1 MKKVFYCIPFLKRI
15 SLFKVLLVIVI
26 LQNNNGISQQNHFI
40 YLQTDNNQPF
50 SATIN
55 NQNYSSSGSGYLIL
69 PKISKGEYQI
79 TIGFAGN
86 SEEEQYFNC
95 TVNENDLGY
104 SVKKF
109 TDKGWGL
116 FNLQTLGI
124 TMASSKTEKVE
135 VKTKILP
142 QEAKEI
148 SVVDSQF
155 VEKDKEIQPSS
166 NKIVEKKVEDP
177 TIQIQQP
184 IKEEKKVEEIQK
196 PIITKKEEIKKED
209 KIEEKPKTILSVVNK
224 TGQLTSTDGL
234 HLIFQD
240 KLENSVDTIYALIP
254 FINAIAKTEE
264 KIIPN
269 TKQEVDTIKK
279 AKREMYNSA
288 CVSLATDDDFFKL
301 RKKMASQTDDEKMII
316 EASKVYK
323 TKCFDVQQ
331 IRNLS
336 TLFLSDN
343 GRYKFF
349 ESSINNVY
357 DFVNFSNLEKELNE
371 ESFIKLFKNLMN

>member
-55 NQNYSSSGSGYLIL
+55 NQNYSSLGSGYLIL

-135 VKTKILP
+135 IKTKILP

-148 SVVDSQF
+148 PVVDSQF
-155 VEKDKEIQPSS
+155 IEKDKEIQPSS

-184 IKEEKKVEEIQK
+184 I
-196 PIITKKEEIKKED
+196 KED

-316 EASKVYK
+316 EASKIYK